1 MELNPGGKEYY
12 VYILCDRKKRLET
25 GLTKNFI
32 FFLNKHKDRDS
43 LKLVYY
49 ETRKSKRAALL
60 REKRI
65 KCLVRKQK
73 KKLVESVN
81 PDWLDVSSMLLE
93 NLI

>member
-12 VYILCDRKKRLET
+12 VYILCDSRKRLET

-32 FFLNKHKDRDS
+32 LFLKKYKDKYNV
-43 LKLVYY
+43 KLVYY
-49 ETRKSKRAALL
+49 ETKKSRRTALI
-60 REKRI
+60 REKQI
-65 KCLVRKQK
+65 KSLGLQKK

-93 NLI
+93 MD